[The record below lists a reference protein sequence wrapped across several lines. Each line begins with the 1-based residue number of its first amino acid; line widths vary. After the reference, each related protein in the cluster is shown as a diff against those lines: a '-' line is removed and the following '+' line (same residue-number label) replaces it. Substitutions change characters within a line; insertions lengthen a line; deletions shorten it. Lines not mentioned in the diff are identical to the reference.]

1 MNDHPFDLIVF
12 GATSF
17 VGQILCDYL
26 FERHGADGDLKW
38 AMAGRSKTKLES
50 VRASLGEGASGIELI
65 TADAA
70 DETALREMCG
80 QSRVIISTVGP
91 YALYG
96 SAVDS
101 SYAAGT

>member
-1 MNDHPFDLIVF
+1 MNCLIVGAESTPMSDNPFDVIVF

-17 VGQILCDYL
+17 AGQILCDYL
-26 FERHGADGDLKW
+26 FKRHGADGDLKW

-70 DETALREMCG
+70 DENAPVPIAGARCG
-80 QSRVIISTVGP
+80 
-91 YALYG
+91 
-96 SAVDS
+96 
-101 SYAAGT
+101 